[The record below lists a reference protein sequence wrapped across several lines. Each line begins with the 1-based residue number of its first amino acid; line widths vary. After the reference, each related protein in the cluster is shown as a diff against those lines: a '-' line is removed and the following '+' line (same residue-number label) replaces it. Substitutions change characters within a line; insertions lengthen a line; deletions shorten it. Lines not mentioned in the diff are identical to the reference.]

1 MVSFQRLLPVHQG
14 ANCGWM
20 YSHCVHDVEIHAR
33 FKCSLSKDSAKSAEN
48 PQERHASCGFSL
60 SRNLHSVLLDELAVL
75 LLCPA
80 VAGCAFFP
88 GSFLRSLLLWGLLLV
103 LSLLLI
109 LGATLSV

>member
-33 FKCSLSKDSAKSAEN
+33 FKCSLRKDSAKSAEN
-48 PQERHASCGFSL
+48 PQEHRASCGFSL

-80 VAGCAFFP
+80 VSRCAFP
-88 GSFLRSLLLWGLLLV
+88 GSFLRSLLLRGLPLV

>member
-33 FKCSLSKDSAKSAEN
+33 FKCSLNKDSAKSAEN
-48 PQERHASCGFSL
+48 PQEHRVSCGFSL
-60 SRNLHSVLLDELAVL
+60 SRNLHSVLLDDCAVL
-75 LLCPA
+75 LLCPT
-80 VAGCAFFP
+80 VARCA
-88 GSFLRSLLLWGLLLV
+88 FLRSLLLRGLLLV

>member
-14 ANCGWM
+14 ANCGWV

-33 FKCSLSKDSAKSAEN
+33 FKRSLSKDSAKSAEN
-48 PQERHASCGFSL
+48 PQEHRVSCGFSFTVRSL
-60 SRNLHSVLLDELAVL
+60 SSVLLDDCAVL

-80 VAGCAFFP
+80 VAGCAFP
-88 GSFLRSLLLWGLLLV
+88 GSFLRSLLLRGLLLV

>member
-33 FKCSLSKDSAKSAEN
+33 FKCSLNKDSAKSAEN
-48 PQERHASCGFSL
+48 PQEHRASCGFSL
-60 SRNLHSVLLDELAVL
+60 SRNLHSVLLDDCAVL

-80 VAGCAFFP
+80 AAGCAFP
-88 GSFLRSLLLWGLLLV
+88 GSFLRSLLLRGLLLV

>member
-14 ANCGWM
+14 ANCGWV
-20 YSHCVHDVEIHAR
+20 YSHCVHDVEIRAR

-48 PQERHASCGFSL
+48 PQEHRVSCGFSFTVRSL
-60 SRNLHSVLLDELAVL
+60 SSVLLDDCAVL

-80 VAGCAFFP
+80 VAGCAF
-88 GSFLRSLLLWGLLLV
+88 LRSLLLRGLLLV

>member
-14 ANCGWM
+14 ANCGWV

-33 FKCSLSKDSAKSAEN
+33 FNRSLSKDSAKSAEN
-48 PQERHASCGFSL
+48 PQEHRVSCGFSPK
-60 SRNLHSVLLDELAVL
+60 RNLHSVLLDELVRYCYCA
-75 LLCPA
+75 PA
-80 VAGCAFFP
+80 VAGCAF
-88 GSFLRSLLLWGLLLV
+88 LRSLLLRGLLLV

>member
-33 FKCSLSKDSAKSAEN
+33 FKCSLNKDSAKSAEN
-48 PQERHASCGFSL
+48 PQEHRVSCGFSL

-80 VAGCAFFP
+80 VAGCAFP
-88 GSFLRSLLLWGLLLV
+88 GSFLRSLLLRGLPLV